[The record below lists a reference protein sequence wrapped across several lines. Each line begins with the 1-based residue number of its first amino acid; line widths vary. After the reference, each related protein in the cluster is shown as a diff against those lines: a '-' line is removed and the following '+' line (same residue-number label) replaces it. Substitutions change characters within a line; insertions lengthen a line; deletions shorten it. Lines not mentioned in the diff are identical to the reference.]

1 MVKFIARKLLIMC
14 ITVVLISLAVFYIIT
29 LPPGD
34 FLTRYIGRLTAAGE
48 SVDPVMIAQLREQYA
63 LDQPF
68 FVQYWRWFGNI
79 VLRGDFGYSFT
90 MAMPVTAIIKAYIVP
105 TMALSLVT
113 MLFTYLIS
121 IPIGIYS
128 AVHQYSVGDYAFTA
142 IGFLGQAIPN
152 FLLAILLMFL
162 SFKLTGDTM
171 LGLYSLGMQNAPW
184 SMAKVLDLLKHC
196 IIPIIVIGTG
206 ISGAC
211 IAATQDSTRLSNMN
225 GYASNAPSA
234 NNMFTAIQSISTAT
248 NENMK
253 PQLPANFAILSA
265 MRWPNE
271 YSSFADLLVFSDTL
285 LLASRLSISSS
296 VMSCSISFITSL
308 ISFLFFSFI
317 YYPLRYFIEP
327 NMPRIM
333 ERPSS
338 RPMVL
343 MALFVTRV
351 IALLAADFFFLTVFA
366 AAVGFL
372 AFLAAFFSSRSTCF
386 AARSSSFSGSPFC
399 CSKYS

>member
-128 AVHQYSVGDYAFTA
+128 AVHQYSVGDYAFTT

-171 LGLYSLGMQNAPW
+171 LGLYSPGMQNAPW

-206 ISGAC
+206 NTCGLIRTMRSQMLDELSKNYVMTGKAKGMKAKMIRYKYC
-211 IAATQDSTRLSNMN
+211 VRAAVNPIASSIGWSLVGIFTGSTI
-225 GYASNAPSA
+225 
-234 NNMFTAIQSISTAT
+234 TAIVLNLPSMGRIMYDALIDQDMYLAGSWLFLMAIVTVIGTFIS
-248 NENMK
+248 
-253 PQLPANFAILSA
+253 
-265 MRWPNE
+265 
-271 YSSFADLLVFSDTL
+271 DV
-285 LLASRLSISSS
+285 LLAWLD
-296 VMSCSISFITSL
+296 
-308 ISFLFFSFI
+308 
-317 YYPLRYFIEP
+317 
-327 NMPRIM
+327 PR
-333 ERPSS
+333 
-338 RPMVL
+338 
-343 MALFVTRV
+343 
-351 IALLAADFFFLTVFA
+351 
-366 AAVGFL
+366 
-372 AFLAAFFSSRSTCF
+372 
-386 AARSSSFSGSPFC
+386 ARKEYLKG
-399 CSKYS
+399 

>member
-1 MVKFIARKLLIMC
+1 MC

-171 LGLYSLGMQNAPW
+171 LGLYPVCRTRPGPW
-184 SMAKVLDLLKHC
+184 PRRWTCL
-196 IIPIIVIGTG
+196 
-206 ISGAC
+206 
-211 IAATQDSTRLSNMN
+211 
-225 GYASNAPSA
+225 
-234 NNMFTAIQSISTAT
+234 STA
-248 NENMK
+248 
-253 PQLPANFAILSA
+253 
-265 MRWPNE
+265 
-271 YSSFADLLVFSDTL
+271 SFP
-285 LLASRLSISSS
+285 SSS
-296 VMSCSISFITSL
+296 SAPAT
-308 ISFLFFSFI
+308 
-317 YYPLRYFIEP
+317 PAA
-327 NMPRIM
+327 
-333 ERPSS
+333 SS
-338 RPMVL
+338 GP
-343 MALFVTRV
+343 
-351 IALLAADFFFLTVFA
+351 
-366 AAVGFL
+366 
-372 AFLAAFFSSRSTCF
+372 C
-386 AARSSSFSGSPFC
+386 AARCWTS
-399 CSKYS
+399 